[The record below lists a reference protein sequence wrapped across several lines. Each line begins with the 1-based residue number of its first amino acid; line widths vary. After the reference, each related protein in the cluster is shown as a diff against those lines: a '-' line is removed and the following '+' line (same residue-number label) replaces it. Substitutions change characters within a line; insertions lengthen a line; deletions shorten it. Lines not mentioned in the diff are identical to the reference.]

1 MRSKQ
6 YARRCS
12 RSTIQTDS
20 RCNFNDVLQ
29 GDESLGLFVVVD
41 GSVSVHRHHSK
52 HHQKE
57 QEQHSSY
64 DLPPVNA
71 EDGPSLELEQGF
83 VQ

>member
-1 MRSKQ
+1 MRG
-6 YARRCS
+6 
-12 RSTIQTDS
+12 D
-20 RCNFNDVLQ
+20 FNPGLQ
-29 GDESLGLFVVVD
+29 GDESLGMFIVVD

-57 QEQHSSY
+57 QEQHASS

-71 EDGPSLELEQGF
+71 EDGQPLELEQGF